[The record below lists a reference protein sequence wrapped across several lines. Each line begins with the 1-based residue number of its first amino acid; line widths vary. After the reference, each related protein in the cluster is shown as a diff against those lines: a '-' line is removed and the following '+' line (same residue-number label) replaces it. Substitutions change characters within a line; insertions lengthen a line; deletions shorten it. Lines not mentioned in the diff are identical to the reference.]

1 MRRVINVYNDLRSRA
16 EIAGWIIPATEIGP
30 STKPS
35 EEETE
40 EETEKE
46 EEEGQK
52 QEAEDAESQKD
63 QGLQA
68 DKAPVE
74 TVQKQAGRKAK
85 RDA

>member
-46 EEEGQK
+46 EEQK
-52 QEAEDAESQKD
+52 QETEDAESQKD
-63 QGLQA
+63 QEIQT
-68 DKAPVE
+68 DKIPVE

-85 RDA
+85 GNV

>member
-35 EEETE
+35 KEETE
-40 EETEKE
+40 EEKEKE
-46 EEEGQK
+46 EEQK